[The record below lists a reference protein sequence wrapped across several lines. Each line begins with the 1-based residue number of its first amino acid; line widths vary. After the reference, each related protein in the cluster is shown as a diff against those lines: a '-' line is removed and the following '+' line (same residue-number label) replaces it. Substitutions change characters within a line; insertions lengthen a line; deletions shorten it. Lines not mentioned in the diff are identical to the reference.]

1 MSVEFVKERY
11 GSKGLFV
18 AKRQQKQL
26 SFFTQSKVQDDISQS
41 QLQLWAQKKYAT
53 DDYFSTWIKNI
64 FKEDNFITFYKYM
77 RYPLPSA
84 RLVNDEIMPQLRRI
98 FTAEDAYRR
107 YTRNG
112 VPIAAPEELEND
124 KFIQEVFNAYLF
136 EHNSIILTDL
146 KGINQPFREFI
157 EIDKVIAIDAEYD
170 YIEKVAFI
178 ADMEMEDGEEIEG
191 YLYVDDKAYIFYD
204 KDYNE
209 IRYTAHDLGE
219 CPADFVSPE
228 PFSCDEE
235 ETVRKS
241 IFSYTREQMEEYV
254 FLHTLLKMTEP
265 NGAIPVTT
273 MLQSKQ
279 TNNPSGKDKKGLPM
293 QPMAAYE
300 LGGQQAYTFSTTS
313 ANQESELQTGT
324 IIKVSPIKDA
334 NGKLDMSIITD
345 YMKFHYIPT
354 ECLEYMRKRINE
366 VKDDIIAS
374 VVGQFKDNVDVAKNS
389 DQIFTGLTHKQDNLQ
404 RLAANLSKTITKSD
418 YKFMAMAYGKDNVS
432 VDIFFGTDF
441 FLESVDSLYDL
452 FDKSPN
458 PLESRSILERVNKNK
473 YRNNPAM
480 AKRTA
485 ILYKLLPFAN
495 NKDFL
500 VSIEQNLVDE
510 VTKDLQLRFNY
521 WIDMF
526 EAEYGD
532 IVAFWDENVSSSE
545 KQKIVLITNLITSQI
560 KVKLD
565 ESKANRT
572 PTSV

>member
-18 AKRQQKQL
+18 AKKQQKQL

-209 IRYTAHDLGE
+209 IRYTPHDLGE

-228 PFSCDEE
+228 PFSCEEE

-279 TNNPSGKDKKGLPM
+279 TNNPSTIR
-293 QPMAAYE
+293 A
-300 LGGQQAYTFSTTS
+300 TS
-313 ANQESELQTGT
+313 
-324 IIKVSPIKDA
+324 
-334 NGKLDMSIITD
+334 NG
-345 YMKFHYIPT
+345 
-354 ECLEYMRKRINE
+354 
-366 VKDDIIAS
+366 
-374 VVGQFKDNVDVAKNS
+374 
-389 DQIFTGLTHKQDNLQ
+389 
-404 RLAANLSKTITKSD
+404 RL
-418 YKFMAMAYGKDNVS
+418 
-432 VDIFFGTDF
+432 
-441 FLESVDSLYDL
+441 
-452 FDKSPN
+452 
-458 PLESRSILERVNKNK
+458 
-473 YRNNPAM
+473 
-480 AKRTA
+480 
-485 ILYKLLPFAN
+485 
-495 NKDFL
+495 
-500 VSIEQNLVDE
+500 
-510 VTKDLQLRFNY
+510 
-521 WIDMF
+521 
-526 EAEYGD
+526 
-532 IVAFWDENVSSSE
+532 
-545 KQKIVLITNLITSQI
+545 
-560 KVKLD
+560 
-565 ESKANRT
+565 
-572 PTSV
+572 

>member
-1 MSVEFVKERY
+1 MSVEFVKERH

-26 SFFTQSKVQDDISQS
+26 SFFTQSKVQDDITQA
-41 QLQLWAQKKYAT
+41 QMQTWAMKKYAT
-53 DDYFSTWIKNI
+53 EDYFSTWIKNI

-84 RLVNDEIMPQLRRI
+84 RLVNDEILPQLRRI

-124 KFIQEVFNAYLF
+124 KFIQEVFNHYLF

-146 KGINQPFREFI
+146 KGINKPFREFI
-157 EIDKVIAIDAEYD
+157 SIDKVIAIDADYD
-170 YIEKVAFI
+170 CIEKVAFL
-178 ADMEMEDGEEIEG
+178 AEMEMEDGEEIHG

-204 KDYNE
+204 KEDKE
-209 IRYTAHDLGE
+209 IRYTPHDLGE

-228 PFSCDEE
+228 PFGGDES

-254 FLHTLLKMTEP
+254 FLHTLLKMSEP

-279 TNNPSGKDKKGLPM
+279 TNNPSGADKKKLPT
-293 QPMAAYE
+293 QPMGAYE
-300 LGGQQAYTFSTTS
+300 LGSQQAYTYSTTS

-324 IIKVSPIKDA
+324 VIKVSPIKDA

-354 ECLEYMRKRINE
+354 ECLEYMVKRISE

-374 VVGQFKDNVDVAKNS
+374 VVGQFKDNVDVAKNE

-404 RLAANLSKTITKSD
+404 RLAMNLSTTITKSD
-418 YKFMAMAYGKDNVS
+418 YKFMAMAYGRDNVT

-441 FLESVDSLYDL
+441 FLESTDKLLDSLA
-452 FDKSPN
+452 KSPN
-458 PLESRSILERVNKNK
+458 PIESKAILERINKNK
-473 YRNNPAM
+473 YRNNPSM
-480 AKRTA
+480 AKRMS
-485 ILYKLLPFAN
+485 IIYKILPFSTD
-495 NKDFL
+495 KDFSVAL
-500 VSIEQNLVDE
+500 EQNLVEDT
-510 VTKDLQLRFNY
+510 TKELYLRINY

-532 IVAFWDENVSSSE
+532 IVAFWDENSSSSE

-560 KVKLD
+560 KVNLD

>member
-1 MSVEFVKERY
+1 MSVEFVKERH
-11 GSKGLFV
+11 GSRGLFV

-26 SFFTQSKVQDDISQS
+26 SFFTQSKVQDDITQS
-41 QLQLWAQKKYAT
+41 QMQTWAQKKYAT
-53 DDYFSTWIKNI
+53 DDYFSTWVKNI

-112 VPIAAPEELEND
+112 TPIAAPEELEYD
-124 KFIQEVFNAYLF
+124 KFVQDVFNAYLF

-146 KGINQPFREFI
+146 KGINTPFREFI
-157 EIDKVIAIDAEYD
+157 SIDKVIAIDAEYD
-170 YIEKVAFI
+170 CIKKVAFI
-178 ADMEMEDGEEIEG
+178 AEMEMEDGEEIHG

-204 KDYNE
+204 KEYRE
-209 IRYTAHDLGE
+209 IRYTPHDLGE

-228 PFSCDEE
+228 PFGGDEE
-235 ETVRKS
+235 KTARKS

-279 TNNPSGKDKKGLPM
+279 TNNPSGADKKKLPM
-293 QPMAAYE
+293 QPMGAYE
-300 LGGQQAYTFSTTS
+300 IGAQQAYTFSTTS

-354 ECLEYMRKRINE
+354 ECLEYMKKRIVE

-374 VVGQFKDNVDVAKNS
+374 VVGQFKDNVDVAKN
-389 DQIFTGLTHKQDNLQ
+389 DAQIFTGLTHKQDNLQ
-404 RLAANLSKTITKSD
+404 RLAMNLSKTITKSD
-418 YKFMAMAYGKDNVS
+418 FKFMAMAYGRDNVT

-441 FLESVDSLYDL
+441 FLESTDKLLESLA
-452 FDKSPN
+452 KSPN
-458 PLESRSILERVNKNK
+458 PVESKAILERINKNK
-473 YRNNPAM
+473 YRNNPSM
-480 AKRTA
+480 AKRMS
-485 ILYKLLPFAN
+485 IIYKILPFSTD
-495 NKDFL
+495 KDL
-500 VSIEQNLVDE
+500 AVALEQNLVDE
-510 VTKDLQLRFNY
+510 TTKDLYLRINY

-532 IVAFWDENVSSSE
+532 IVAFWDENASSSE

-565 ESKANRT
+565 ESKASRT